1 MITTIRKMHSAEQ
14 NFIQVNGCDPKDEDI
29 AKILGL
35 TVEKVRA
42 IRKMSLQCISL
53 QAPSNGKED
62 SAPFEDLLMDQQAED
77 PMKVYAKKILKQRLD
92 EALSHLSERQRQI
105 ISMRYGLDGGPAR
118 SLSEVSEAFHVTR
131 ERVRQIE
138 LKTLD
143 KLRKHADPQTY
154 LDDFFL

>member
-1 MITTIRKMHSAEQ
+1 
-14 NFIQVNGCDPKDEDI
+14 
-29 AKILGL
+29 
-35 TVEKVRA
+35 
-42 IRKMSLQCISL
+42 
-53 QAPSNGKED
+53 
-62 SAPFEDLLMDQQAED
+62 MDQQAED
-77 PMKVYAKKILKQRLD
+77 PMKVYAKKILKQRLND
-92 EALSHLSERQRQI
+92 ALAQLSERQRQI
-105 ISMRYGLDGGPAR
+105 ISMRYGLDGSPAK